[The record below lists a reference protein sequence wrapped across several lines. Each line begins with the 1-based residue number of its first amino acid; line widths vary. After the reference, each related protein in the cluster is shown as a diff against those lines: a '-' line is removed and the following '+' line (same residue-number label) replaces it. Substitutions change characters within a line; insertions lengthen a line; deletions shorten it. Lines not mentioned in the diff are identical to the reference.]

1 MIVSVKNIIII
12 GVGVA
17 TYILL
22 EFFSGMYYLSNAGM
36 ALSIIVFLKFIKD
49 VGEKID
55 IRDVIALIA
64 ALQWLLGPFLAYN
77 FLPEHP
83 LYFMSVNEETYMNY
97 VFTGTFL
104 FIIAM
109 YLPISKEQVI
119 GKKEFERLEEFVSKR
134 KFLGYVLIGLGIVF
148 SFLSKF
154 APGSLAFLFFLLG
167 NMQFVGVFVLLFSD
181 KSLNKWIVFSLVM
194 GALILNSVA
203 IGMFHELI
211 IWMLFTF
218 LILAYVLKMKMALKI
233 AIMVTGFMVML
244 LIQSVK
250 EEYREAT
257 WYSYSNQSNTAIFQR
272 IVIDRVTNPASLFE
286 ASVLNNA
293 GARLNQ
299 GWIISRIMEHIPARE
314 SYVKGETIRTAI
326 SAAILPRV
334 LAPDK
339 AKAGGHENFE
349 RFTGIQLAK
358 GTSMNLSI
366 IGEAYGN
373 FGTTGGIIFMFIL
386 GLLYNLTIV
395 LIIRLSYNNPT
406 LILWLPLL
414 FFQVIKAETDFAIVI
429 NHLVKSAIVVWLM
442 FFISKSLFKIR
453 M

>member
-1 MIVSVKNIIII
+1 MNISVKNIIII
-12 GVGVA
+12 GLGVV
-17 TYILL
+17 TYIVL
-22 EFFSGMYYLSNAGM
+22 EFFSRMYFLSNAGL

-64 ALQWLLGPFLAYN
+64 ALQWLVGPILAYN

-83 LYFMSVNEETYMNY
+83 LYYMSVGEETYMNY

-109 YLPISKEQVI
+109 YLPITKDQFIGSKD
-119 GKKEFERLEEFVSKR
+119 FERLEEFVSNR

-154 APGSLAFLFFLLG
+154 TPGSLAFLFFLLS

-181 KSLNKWIVFSLVM
+181 KTINKWVVFALVM

-218 LILAYVLKMKMALKI
+218 LILAYVLKMKTGLKI
-233 AIMVTGFMVML
+233 AIMATGFFAML
-244 LIQSVK
+244 LIQSIK

-257 WYSYSNQSNTAIFQR
+257 WYSYSNQKNTAIFQSIVLKR
-272 IVIDRVTNPASLFE
+272 ISDPASIFE
-286 ASVLNNA
+286 KSVINNA
-293 GARLNQ
+293 GARINQ
-299 GWIISRIMEHIPARE
+299 GWIISRIMKHIPEKE
-314 SYVKGETIRTAI
+314 SFVKGETIKTAFT
-326 SAAILPRV
+326 AAILPRV

-349 RFTGIQLAK
+349 RFTGINLAK

-373 FGTTGGIIFMFIL
+373 FGTTGGIVFMFIL
-386 GLLYNLTIV
+386 GLIYNLTIV
-395 LIIRLSYNNPT
+395 LIIKLSHKNPT

-429 NHLVKSAIVVWLM
+429 NHLVKSAIVVWLV
-442 FFISKSLFKIR
+442 FFVSKSLFKIR